1 MLDWN
6 DRESVREYIKQNN
19 IKDIIQL
26 NASVKK
32 MMGAM
37 IEEMLEV
44 ERDDHL
50 GYSKHERKKDTENL
64 RNGYSPKTVRSS
76 QGDMKLD
83 IPRDRDG
90 YFEPELIKKHQND
103 ISQIEDKIISLYAR
117 GMTVRDIQSHLEEIY
132 GASISAQTISNMTD
146 RILPAVEEWRSRA
159 LREIYSIVY
168 IDGQRFKVRSD
179 GQVKEKTVYTVLG
192 IDIEGNKEILGLWIA
207 ETESAKY
214 WLSVLTD
221 IKNRGVKDILIIT
234 SDDLPGIEDAIKAA
248 YPEALYQGC
257 VVHLIRNSIKH
268 VSYKDVKEFSNDMK
282 FIYKAPTEE
291 SALKYLDD
299 FEAKWG
305 KEYPLALRVWD
316 RDWERI
322 STMFRFTDEIRKL
335 IYTTNAIESVHS
347 QFRKVT
353 RSKNQFPDDISVMKM
368 LYLSSIEV
376 SKKWTMRLSNW
387 NRILAQLSIHFG
399 ERVNKYL

>member
-26 NASVKK
+26 NSAIKK

-50 GYSKHERKKDTENL
+50 GYPKHERKKDTENL

-76 QGDMKLD
+76 QGDIKLD

-146 RILPAVEEWRSRA
+146 KILPVVEEWRNRA
-159 LREIYSIVY
+159 LREIYSILY

-221 IKNRGVKDILIIT
+221 IKNRGVKDILIVT

-257 VVHLIRNSIKH
+257 VVHLIRNSLKH
-268 VSYKDVKEFSNDMK
+268 VSYKDLKEFSSDMK

-291 SALKYLDD
+291 SALKYLDE

-305 KEYPLALRVWD
+305 KEYPLALRVWA
-316 RDWERI
+316 RDWDRI

-335 IYTTNAIESVHS
+335 VYTTNAVENVHR

-353 RSKNQFPDDISVMKM
+353 KSKSQFPDDISVFKM
-368 LYLSSIEV
+368 LYLSSVEV
-376 SKKWTMRLSNW
+376 SKKWTMRLPNW
-387 NRILAQLSIHFG
+387 NRILAELSIHFG
-399 ERVNKYL
+399 ERVSKYL

>member
-26 NASVKK
+26 NASIKK

-76 QGDMKLD
+76 QGDIKLD

-146 RILPAVEEWRSRA
+146 RILPVVEEWRNRA
-159 LREIYSIVY
+159 LREIYSILY

-221 IKNRGVKDILIIT
+221 IKNRGVKDVLIIT

-257 VVHLIRNSIKH
+257 VVHLIRNSLKH
-268 VSYKDVKEFSNDMK
+268 VSYKDLKEFSIDMK

-291 SALKYLDD
+291 SALKYLDE

-305 KEYPLALRVWD
+305 R
-316 RDWERI
+316 
-322 STMFRFTDEIRKL
+322 
-335 IYTTNAIESVHS
+335 
-347 QFRKVT
+347 
-353 RSKNQFPDDISVMKM
+353 
-368 LYLSSIEV
+368 
-376 SKKWTMRLSNW
+376 
-387 NRILAQLSIHFG
+387 SIH
-399 ERVNKYL
+399 

>member
-6 DRESVREYIKQNN
+6 DRESIREFIKEND

-26 NASVKK
+26 NNFIKK

-44 ERDDHL
+44 ERDDYL
-50 GYSKHERKKDTENL
+50 GYQKHERSETPNS
-64 RNGYSPKTVRSS
+64 RNGYSPKNVRST
-76 QGDMKLD
+76 QGDIKLD
-83 IPRDRDG
+83 IPRDREG
-90 YFEPELIKKHQND
+90 QFKPELIKKHQND
-103 ISQIEDKIISLYAR
+103 ISQIEDKIISMYAR

-132 GASISAQTISNMTD
+132 GAEISSSTISNMTD
-146 RILPAVEEWRSRA
+146 RIMPKVEEWRNRA
-159 LREIYSIVY
+159 LKEIYSILY

-192 IDIEGNKEILGLWIA
+192 IDIDGYKDILGLWIA
-207 ETESAKY
+207 DTESAKY

-234 SDDLPGIEDAIKAA
+234 SDDLSGIEDAIKAV
-248 YPEALYQGC
+248 YPESVYQGC
-257 VVHLIRNSIKH
+257 VVHLSRNSLKY
-268 VSYKDVKEFSNDMK
+268 VSHKDRKAFSSDMK

-291 SALKYLDD
+291 SALKSLD
-299 FEAKWG
+299 ELKAKWIN
-305 KEYPLALRVWD
+305 EYPLAVGVWERNWD
-316 RDWERI
+316 RI
-322 STMFRFTDEIRKL
+322 SAMYRFTDEIRKV

-353 RSKNQFPDDISVMKM
+353 RGKSQFPDDTSVLKM
-368 LYLSSIEV
+368 LYLSGIEI
-376 SKKWTMRLSNW
+376 SKKWTMGIPHW
-387 NRILAQLSIHFG
+387 NKILAQLSIHFG
-399 ERVNKYL
+399 ERVSKYL